1 MRKSFFIMLFILIS
15 INLCSGEVVENRGNI
30 IMIVAPENYRDEEF
44 QIPYD
49 YLKSRGYNVIVASRT
64 TDSIVGMLGGKIK
77 PDLLIENII
86 PDSFDVLVIPGG
98 NGASVFF
105 NDTLVKNIVLRFNS
119 DDKIISAICLS
130 PVTLAKFGILKGKN
144 ATVWPSVFTKGEL
157 EKYGAKYKNNNV
169 VIDGNIITGDGPK
182 SSLEFAKA
190 IDSLII
196 LKEEVD
202 NVK

>member
-1 MRKSFFIMLFILIS
+1 MRKIFLIMIFIFVSISLF
-15 INLCSGEVVENRGNI
+15 SGDVVENRGNI
-30 IMIVAPENYRDEEF
+30 IMIVAPENYMDEEF

-49 YLKSRGYNVIVASRT
+49 YLKSKGYDVIVASRT
-64 TDSIVGMLGGKIK
+64 TDSITGMLGGKIK
-77 PDLLIENII
+77 PDLLIKNII
-86 PDSFDVLVIPGG
+86 PDSFNVLVIPGG
-98 NGASVFF
+98 SGASVFF
-105 NDTLVKNIVLRFNS
+105 NDTLVKNIVLKFNR
-119 DDKIISAICLS
+119 DNKIISAICLS
-130 PVTLAKFGILKGKN
+130 PVTLAKFGVLKGKN
-144 ATVWPSVFTKGEL
+144 ATVWPSAFTKGEL

-196 LKEEVD
+196 LRKEAD